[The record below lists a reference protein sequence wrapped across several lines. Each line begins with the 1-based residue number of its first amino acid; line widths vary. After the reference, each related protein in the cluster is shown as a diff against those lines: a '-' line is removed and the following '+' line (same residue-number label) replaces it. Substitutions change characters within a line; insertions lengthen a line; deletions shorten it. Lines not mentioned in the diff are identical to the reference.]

1 MGVTLISAFCGASL
15 LLILYLKANM
25 TPDRFSYWLLA
36 GSCFL
41 FLSSPAQAESL
52 KQAIESALATHPS
65 AESAK
70 AAIEIARQ
78 TLTENRSD
86 YFPELNVNLGGGR
99 LYGENSTSRGL
110 VTSRGAAYSWLWE
123 GSTSLTQNIF
133 NGMETKNRVAAASAR
148 ETAAVLNVADT
159 METLALRTTQAYLS
173 VARAQDNLK
182 ALRSYQ
188 DKIADFEKRV
198 QEMVTQGAA
207 DESESAQARNI
218 SLMLKD
224 SEAELEGQLNAAL
237 ASYQEMTGSMPAQ
250 TLEKPKAPGELITSG
265 AESVLAMAR
274 EHHPSLKSIA
284 REIEAAQFDA
294 KAEEGTLLPDLD
306 GEISY
311 LKRDQKEEIGGE
323 SEDRRAMLRANWDFS
338 LGGGDMARVRKARA
352 TSVQNAALLLEKQ
365 REIERDIRLAYAELG
380 TARKQYDVATEREQV
395 TTQLRDAYLTQ
406 FEGARVRLLQ
416 VMQSENQVFSTQ
428 LDKINADYRV
438 AAAEFAV
445 LASAGKLQESVINMP
460 DRPAIPSAVPA
471 QKQDMPTDQPTP
483 EMPIEKTLTPSS
495 QILEHQ
501 ITHSHKD
508 QSMPK
513 TVSDMPAAASV
524 LKSEQSEV
532 VSPALISRQRQ
543 EYKITE
549 ADRVLP
555 RFDKQK

>member
-1 MGVTLISAFCGASL
+1 MIS
-15 LLILYLKANM
+15 
-25 TPDRFSYWLLA
+25 DRFSYWLLA
-36 GSCFL
+36 GSCLL
-41 FLSSPAQAESL
+41 FLSSPARAESL
-52 KQAIESALATHPS
+52 KDAIQSALATHPS

-70 AAIEIARQ
+70 AAIEIARE

-86 YFPELNVNLGGGR
+86 YFPEFNVNLGGGR

-182 ALRSYQ
+182 SLRSYQ

-224 SEAELEGQLNAAL
+224 SEAELEGQLNSAL
-237 ASYQEMTGSMPAQ
+237 ASYQEMTGSVPAQ
-250 TLEKPKAPGELITSG
+250 ALEKPKAPGELIASG
-265 AESVLAMAR
+265 AESVLAAAR

-306 GEISY
+306 GELSY

-380 TARKQYDVATEREQV
+380 TARKQYEVATEREQV

-416 VMQSENQVFSTQ
+416 VMQAENQVFSTQ

-445 LASAGKLQESVINMP
+445 LASAGKLQDSVINMP
-460 DRPAIPSAVPA
+460 DRPAQPSAAPV
-471 QKQDMPTDQPTP
+471 QKQDTLRDQPTP
-483 EMPIEKTLTPSS
+483 EISAEEPPTSS
-495 QILEHQ
+495 AQMLEHQ
-501 ITHSHKD
+501 ITHSQKD
-508 QSMPK
+508 QSIPK
-513 TVSDMPAAASV
+513 ATSDMPAAASV
-524 LKSEQSEV
+524 QTPEQPETA
-532 VSPALISRQRQ
+532 SPAMISRQRQ
-543 EYKITE
+543 EYKATE
-549 ADRVLP
+549 ADRALP
-555 RFDKQK
+555 RFDRQK